1 MGQRKGA
8 EDSFVQ
14 LLKDEGPDGY
24 VLVESKMVRGSTH
37 DKDRTTF
44 TKLVETEGFAENLA
58 NLREL
63 QKLDMSERRAY
74 DPEGNPNEV
83 GSRD

>member
-1 MGQRKGA
+1 MARGGS

-14 LLKDEGPDGY
+14 TLLEDGPDGY

-37 DKDRTTF
+37 DKDRSTF
-44 TKLVETEGFAENLA
+44 TRLVEADNFAQELSSM
-58 NLREL
+58 REL

-83 GSRD
+83 GSE